1 MTLSDTF
8 KQAVDQIIDNYI
20 QNPEEG
26 RSIVELVVT
35 DLTENGFV
43 DDEFGEI
50 LYSALEEMNF
60 FQVEQQVHDIVADY
74 VKSRLA
80 AV

>member
-1 MTLSDTF
+1 MKLSDTF

-26 RSIVELVVT
+26 RAIEELVVT

-43 DDEFGEI
+43 DDEFQDV
-50 LYSALEEMNF
+50 LYDADGEMNF
-60 FQVEQQVHDIVADY
+60 EAEQQVHDIVADY
-74 VKSRLA
+74 VTSRLA

>member
-1 MTLSDTF
+1 MKLSDTF

-20 QNPEEG
+20 QDPEEG
-26 RSIVELVVT
+26 RAIEELVVT

-43 DDEFGEI
+43 DDEFQDV
-50 LYSALEEMNF
+50 LYDADGEMNF
-60 FQVEQQVHDIVADY
+60 EAEQQVHDIVADY